1 MLISQILSGI
11 VAVYVIVPNSNSDYP
26 HSHFFDLYDLT
37 FTANITLRRDGIWN
51 LAQTPPLRSVMFV
64 VNTTTRKI

>member
-26 HSHFFDLYDLT
+26 HSHFFDLYVLT
-37 FTANITLRRDGIWN
+37 FIANITLRKGGISIGDFEALIW
-51 LAQTPPLRSVMFV
+51 AESSVKCE
-64 VNTTTRKI
+64 N